1 MKKLIILF
9 ATVFFFSNMQAQEI
23 VGAWMGTLKAGAVK
37 LRIVIRVS
45 NTEKGYTALFDSP
58 DQKAFGLM
66 VNKTELVKDSLLCEI
81 QLIKGGYRANWDGK
95 DALTGTFSQG
105 PGSFPLDMKRLKD
118 DEIPKAAEGKV
129 RVQTPKEPFGYSSE
143 EVEYDNV
150 DKTIHYGA
158 TLTKP
163 NNQTSFPTVI
173 IISGSGTQ
181 DRDGTMFGHKTYAV
195 LADLLTKQGVAV
207 LRVDDRGAG
216 KSNLGNGDPTK
227 LTSVDFAGDV
237 NNSIHYLLN
246 RTDIDKNKIGLV
258 GHSEGGMI
266 APMVATKNKAVAFL
280 VLLAGPGIAGQDI
293 WNFQMGR
300 NIIKPNLSYADKALA
315 TSIINKLN
323 EPFAQSTDI
332 TSITN
337 QMKANYADWKKNV
350 SDIKENEILFANP
363 EESFL
368 KIAKQFQNGLYWLNY
383 FLNYQPAENLQKIK
397 IPVLALNGSYDI
409 QITSTENLAGIDA
422 ALKKAGNKHYQV
434 KELAGLNHLF
444 QTSKFKAQS
453 YEAIDETFSPDAANI
468 VANWILNE
476 GIKK

>member
-1 MKKLIILF
+1 
-9 ATVFFFSNMQAQEI
+9 
-23 VGAWMGTLKAGAVK
+23 
-37 LRIVIRVS
+37 
-45 NTEKGYTALFDSP
+45 
-58 DQKAFGLM
+58 
-66 VNKTELVKDSLLCEI
+66 
-81 QLIKGGYRANWDGK
+81 
-95 DALTGTFSQG
+95 
-105 PGSFPLDMKRLKD
+105 
-118 DEIPKAAEGKV
+118 
-129 RVQTPKEPFGYSSE
+129 
-143 EVEYDNV
+143 VEYDNA

-163 NNQTSFPTVI
+163 SNQTGFPTVI
-173 IISGSGTQ
+173 IITGSGTQ

-195 LADLLTKQGVAV
+195 LADLLTKQGIAV

-227 LTSVDFAGDV
+227 LTSVDFAYDV
-237 NNSIHYLLN
+237 NNSINYLLS

-280 VLLAGPGIAGQDI
+280 VLLAGPGISGQDI

-300 NIIKPNLSYADKALA
+300 NIIKPNLSEADKALA
-315 TSIINKLN
+315 TTIINKLN
-323 EPFAQSTDI
+323 EPFAQSTDLTI
-332 TSITN
+332 ITN

-350 SDIKENEILFANP
+350 SDSKENEILFANP

-368 KIAKQFQNGLYWLNY
+368 KVAKQFQNGLYWLNY
-383 FLNYQPAENLQKIK
+383 FLNYQPAENLRKIK
-397 IPVLALNGSYDI
+397 IPLLALNGSYDI

-434 KELAGLNHLF
+434 KELVGLNHLF
-444 QTSKFKAQS
+444 QTSKFKAQL
-453 YEAIDETFSPDAANI
+453 YDAIDETFSPDAASI
-468 VANWILNE
+468 VANWILKE

>member
-1 MKKLIILF
+1 MKKITIFLAGIFLF
-9 ATVFFFSNMQAQEI
+9 ANTQAQQI
-23 VGAWMGTLKAGAVK
+23 TGAWMGILNAGAAK

-45 NTEKGYTALFDSP
+45 KTEKGFTAVFDSP

-81 QLIKGGYRANWDGK
+81 QLIKGGYRASWDGK
-95 DALTGTFSQG
+95 DALTGIFSQG
-105 PGSFPLDMKRLKD
+105 PGSFPLNMKRLKE
-118 DEIPKAAEGKV
+118 DEIPKAEVKA
-129 RVQTPKEPFGYSSE
+129 RAQTPKEPFGYIAE
-143 EVEYDNV
+143 EVEYDNA

-163 NNQTSFPTVI
+163 SNQANFPTVI
-173 IISGSGTQ
+173 IITGSGTQ
-181 DRDGTMFGHKTYAV
+181 DRDGTLFGHKIYAV
-195 LADLLTKQGVAV
+195 LADLLTKQGIAV

-216 KSNLGNGDPTK
+216 KSTLGKGDPTK
-227 LTSVDFAGDV
+227 LTSVDFAVDV
-237 NNSIHYLLN
+237 NNSINYLLN

-280 VLLAGPGIAGQDI
+280 VLLAGPGVSGQEI

-300 NIIKPNLSYADKALA
+300 SIIKPNLSDADKALA
-315 TSIINKLN
+315 KTIVNKMN

-332 TSITN
+332 NTITD
-337 QMKANYADWKKNV
+337 QMKANYADWKKNIT
-350 SDIKENEILFANP
+350 DKKENELFYANP

-368 KIAKQFQNGLYWLNY
+368 KAAKQFQNGLYWLNY
-383 FLNYQPAENLQKIK
+383 FLHYQPAENLHKIK

-444 QTSKFKAQS
+444 QTSKFKEQS
-453 YEAIDETFSPDAANI
+453 YEAIDETFSPNAASI
-468 VANWILNE
+468 IANWILTE
-476 GIKK
+476 GTKK

>member
-1 MKKLIILF
+1 MKKLILFF
-9 ATVFFFSNMQAQEI
+9 ATVLFFSNTEAQEI
-23 VGAWMGTLKAGAVK
+23 SGAWMGTLKAGAVK
-37 LRIVIRVS
+37 LRIVIRIS
-45 NTEKGYTALFDSP
+45 KTEKGYSSLFDSP
-58 DQKAFGLM
+58 DQKAYGLM
-66 VNKTELVKDSLLCEI
+66 VNKTELVKDSLLCDI
-81 QLIKGGYRANWDGK
+81 QLIKGGYRASWDGK
-95 DALTGTFSQG
+95 DALTGLFSQG

-118 DEIPKAAEGKV
+118 DEVPKGEVKV
-129 RVQTPKEPFGYSSE
+129 RAQTPKEPFGYIAE
-143 EVEYDNV
+143 EVEYDNA
-150 DKTIHYGA
+150 DKSIHYGA

-181 DRDGTMFGHKTYAV
+181 DRDGSIFGHKTYAV

-227 LTSVDFAGDV
+227 LTSVDFSGDV
-237 NNSIHYLLN
+237 NNSISYLLS
-246 RTDIDKNKIGLV
+246 RSDIDKNKIGLV

-266 APMVATKNKAVAFL
+266 APMVAVKNKSVAYL
-280 VLLAGPGIAGQDI
+280 VFLAGPGIPGQDI
-293 WNFQMGR
+293 WNLQMGR
-300 NIIKPNLSYADKALA
+300 NIIKPNLSETDKTLA
-315 TSIINKLN
+315 TEIVNKLN
-323 EPFAQSTDI
+323 EPFAQSTDYKTI
-332 TSITN
+332 TD

-350 SDIKENEILFANP
+350 SDSKEKEILFANP

-368 KIAKQFQNGLYWLNY
+368 KMAKQFQNGLYWLNY
-383 FLNYQPAENLQKIK
+383 FLKYQPAENLQKIK
-397 IPVLALNGSYDI
+397 IPVLALNGSFDI

-422 ALKKAGNKHYQV
+422 ALKKGGNKHYQI

-453 YEAIDETFSPDAANI
+453 YEAIDETFNPEAATI
-468 VANWILNE
+468 VANWILSE

>member
-1 MKKLIILF
+1 MKKITIFLAGILLI
-9 ATVFFFSNMQAQEI
+9 SNIQAQEI
-23 VGAWMGTLKAGAVK
+23 TGAWMGTLNAGAVK

-45 NTEKGYTALFDSP
+45 KTEKGYSALFDSP

-66 VNKTELVKDSLLCEI
+66 VNKTDLVNDSLLCEI
-81 QLIKGGYRANWDGK
+81 QLIKGGYRASWDGK
-95 DALTGTFSQG
+95 DALTGIFSQG

-118 DEIPKAAEGKV
+118 DEIPKAEVKPRA
-129 RVQTPKEPFGYSSE
+129 QTPKEPFGYIAE
-143 EVEYDNV
+143 EVEYDNA

-163 NNQTSFPTVI
+163 SNQTDFPTVI

-181 DRDGTMFGHKTYAV
+181 DRDGTLFGHKAYAV
-195 LADLLTKQGVAV
+195 LADLLTKKGIAV

-216 KSNLGNGDPTK
+216 KSTLGNGDPTK
-227 LTSVDFAGDV
+227 LTSVDFSYDV
-237 NNSIHYLLN
+237 NNSINYLLS
-246 RTDIDKNKIGLV
+246 RTDIDKKKIGLV

-266 APMVATKNKAVAFL
+266 APMVATKNKSVAFI
-280 VLLAGPGIAGQDI
+280 VLLAGPGVSGQDI

-300 NIIKPNLSYADKALA
+300 NIIKPDLSEADKALA

-323 EPFAQSTDI
+323 EPFAKSTDYKTI
-332 TSITN
+332 TE

-350 SDIKENEILFANP
+350 TDAKENELFFANP
-363 EESFL
+363 EESL
-368 KIAKQFQNGLYWLNY
+368 LNISKQFQKGLTWLNF

-397 IPVLALNGSYDI
+397 IPVLAVNGSYDI

-422 ALKKAGNKHYQV
+422 ALKKGGNKHYQI
-434 KELAGLNHLF
+434 KEFPGLNHLF
-444 QTSKFKAQS
+444 QTSKSKTKS
-453 YEAIDETFSPDAANI
+453 YDAIDETFSPDAASY

>member
-1 MKKLIILF
+1 M
-9 ATVFFFSNMQAQEI
+9 FFISNIQAQE
-23 VGAWMGTLKAGAVK
+23 VTGAWMGMLKAGAMK
-37 LRIVIRVS
+37 LRIVIHI
-45 NTEKGYTALFDSP
+45 NKTEKGYAALFDSP
-58 DQKAFGLM
+58 DQKAYGLM
-66 VNKTELVKDSLLCEI
+66 VNKTILVKDSLLCEI
-81 QLIKGGYRANWDGK
+81 QLIKGGYRASWDGK
-95 DALTGTFSQG
+95 DALTGMFSQG

-118 DEIPKAAEGKV
+118 DEIPKPEVKIRA
-129 RVQTPKEPFGYSSE
+129 QTPKEPFGYIAE
-143 EVEYDNV
+143 EVEYDNA

-163 NNQTSFPTVI
+163 TNQTNFPTII

-181 DRDGTMFGHKTYAV
+181 DRDGSMLGHKTYAV

-216 KSNLGNGDPTK
+216 KSNLGNGDFTK

-237 NNSIHYLLN
+237 NNSINYLLS

-266 APMVATKNKAVAFL
+266 APMVATKNKAVSFL
-280 VLLAGPGIAGQDI
+280 VLLAGPGIVGQDI
-293 WNFQMGR
+293 WNFQME
-300 NIIKPNLSYADKALA
+300 NIIKPNLSETDKALA
-315 TSIINKLN
+315 IVIVNKMN
-323 EPFAQSTDI
+323 EPFAKSTDFNTI
-332 TSITN
+332 TD

-350 SDIKENEILFANP
+350 TDSKENEILYANP
-363 EESFL
+363 LERFL
-368 KIAKQFQNGLYWLNY
+368 KLAKQTQNQNGLYWLNY
-383 FLNYQPAENLQKIK
+383 FLNYHPAENLQKIK
-397 IPVLALNGSYDI
+397 IPVLALNGSYDN
-409 QITSTENLAGIDA
+409 QVTSAENLAGIDD
-422 ALKKAGNKHYQV
+422 ALKKGGNKHYQI

-453 YEAIDETFSPDAANI
+453 YEAIDETFSPDAASI